1 MFGDIEDLVLS
12 GALFNPPSRSTSPV
26 RSRSPSP
33 KPAAWINKDE
43 DYEYDSDA
51 ERRAEVEAHIAS
63 QQQPDSIGMGPGR
76 TGVKGVIR
84 DRDEAESMARSK
96 RAEEVR
102 ELNRAMEKASLGG
115 MTWAEEEKVRLAETA
130 RLEGRFAEP
139 KAARGGR
146 FGHLREVGVRS
157 FVQAVE
163 DDREVWVVVH
173 IYDPSLDRCAAVDE
187 TLSRLA
193 RIYTSTKFLRAR
205 AGAIGF
211 ASSSVSKPSLGNVS
225 SLNSSRLLPRRG
237 GATVRR
243 GAQDRD
249 ELFDDDHEEDDGDD
263 DDGHDEEGQWEDD
276 QVDTGVLP
284 TMLIYRGGELVHS
297 WVRVDWEAKQ
307 GLEEFLKRHGI
318 LTSSRHVGGASTT
331 EPYADGSDED
341 DFDDG
346 ELVFGNSDD
355 ER

>member
-12 GALFNPPSRSTSPV
+12 GKLFAPASRSNSPV

-33 KPAAWINKDE
+33 GPAPWPKQGE
-43 DYEYDSDA
+43 DFDYDSDA

-84 DRDEAESMARSK
+84 DRAEAESLARAK
-96 RAEEVR
+96 RGEEVR
-102 ELNRAMEKASLGG
+102 DLNRAMEKASLGG
-115 MTWAEEEKVRLAETA
+115 KTWAEEDRERRAELA
-130 RLEGRFAEP
+130 RLEGPSVP
-139 KAARGGR
+139 KSARGGR

-157 FVQAVE
+157 FVQSVE
-163 DDREVWVVVH
+163 EGPDVWVVVH

-193 RIYTSTKFLRAR
+193 RSYPSTKFLRAR

-211 ASSSVSKPSLGNVS
+211 ASSSGSKPSAGPVS
-225 SLNSSRLLPRRG
+225 SLNASRLMSQRRG
-237 GATVRR
+237 VPTRR
-243 GAQDRD
+243 
-249 ELFDDDHEEDDGDD
+249 DDHSDDEDEDEDDERGDAD
-263 DDGHDEEGQWEDD
+263 QWEDD
-276 QVDTGVLP
+276 EVDTDVLP
-284 TMLIYRGGELVHS
+284 TLLVYRGGDLAHS

-307 GLEEFLKRHGI
+307 GLEEFLKRHAI
-318 LTSSRHVGGASTT
+318 LTSPRHYGGVSAGT
-331 EPYADGSDED
+331 AGGSDDD